1 VEYAKRNELKLVSQE
16 SAEEAMVARG
26 RIAESFISLERP
38 ELIDLFLTYQNE
50 AVAARKLLES
60 SLIELD
66 SGAEILEVGGGILA
80 LAIQLASEGFAVTT
94 VEPIGKGFTGISFI
108 MNVFS
113 EIARKENLKFNLIET
128 SIEDC
133 VFNHD
138 FDFIFSINVMEHLND
153 PYAVLIQM
161 NDALK
166 LGGKY
171 RFFCPNYDFPYEPH
185 FSKWLWRRR
194 HNSFY
199 LESSRANGLDLDSV
213 EQKGLYDSLNFITLR
228 KLKLFS
234 CENEIQLLESNS
246 ALTNLINRA
255 LHDLNLQRRHKSLA
269 IVLAILKKLGLLRAA
284 RLLSPNFQP
293 IIDATIISQ
302 NKTKS
307 KSTEF

>member
-1 VEYAKRNELKLVSQE
+1 
-16 SAEEAMVARG
+16 
-26 RIAESFISLERP
+26 
-38 ELIDLFLTYQNE
+38 
-50 AVAARKLLES
+50 
-60 SLIELD
+60 
-66 SGAEILEVGGGILA
+66 
-80 LAIQLASEGFAVTT
+80 
-94 VEPIGKGFTGISFI
+94 
-108 MNVFS
+108 
-113 EIARKENLKFNLIET
+113 
-128 SIEDC
+128 
-133 VFNHD
+133 
-138 FDFIFSINVMEHLND
+138 
-153 PYAVLIQM
+153 M